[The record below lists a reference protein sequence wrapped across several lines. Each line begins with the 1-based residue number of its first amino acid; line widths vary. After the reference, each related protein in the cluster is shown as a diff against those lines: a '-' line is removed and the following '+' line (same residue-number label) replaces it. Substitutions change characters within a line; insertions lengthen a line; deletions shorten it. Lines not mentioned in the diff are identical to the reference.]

1 MIRRGCP
8 SGCRGGTGQTEAAP
22 QMQPRAGET
31 VNTRL
36 PGPLR
41 PGDPASLPACPA
53 RPRVVLLKPRR
64 GECQRA
70 LRCEHSIAAR
80 RGCAHSARVTQ
91 GKALSRTGHCP
102 PQLRSREPRL
112 PKDPR
117 VVLDLAP
124 SLLSSQ
130 PHSQVNSGSWNVLRS
145 AGPSPCPLPLSSHHP
160 FLKSRRS
167 LSTRLPV
174 PVLLLKSHSWL

>member
-1 MIRRGCP
+1 MVTPAPSEGRAGVIRRGCP

-124 SLLSSQ
+124 SLPVQSATQSGELGVLERPQIRRPLSLPSASQLSS
-130 PHSQVNSGSWNVLRS
+130 PFSEES
-145 AGPSPCPLPLSSHHP
+145 A
-160 FLKSRRS
+160 
-167 LSTRLPV
+167 
-174 PVLLLKSHSWL
+174 